1 MSLFWRLGSAAT
13 HRIFRLPIVVLMP
26 HSRCNCRCVMCDI
39 WKANEE
45 KREITVEDL
54 EKHIHS
60 FRKLGVKRVALSGG
74 EALMH
79 SNLWKFCELLH
90 SIGVKISLLSTGIT
104 LKHHAREVAAYCD
117 EVIVSLDGCRDTHNR
132 IRNIPGAFEKLEEGV
147 RTLKGIDPGFRVTG
161 RTVLQKQNFREFPA
175 IIQTAK
181 ALGLD
186 QISFLGADVSS
197 SAFNRSDRWSEE
209 KVSEVALSRDEAV
222 ELESIFQKSF
232 IDCKMEFDNRFIA
245 EGRDK
250 LLDIVRHY
258 KAITG
263 SSAFPQKRCNA
274 PWVSAVIESNG
285 DVLPCFFHKAYGNI
299 HTNSFTEII
308 NSGKAVSFR
317 RNLNVKTDETCQR
330 CVCSLD
336 VPLLKTVQ

>member
-39 WKANEE
+39 WKANQE
-45 KREITVEDL
+45 KREITVGDL
-54 EKHIHS
+54 EKHLHS

-104 LKHHAREVAAYCD
+104 LKHHAKEVMVHCD
-117 EVIVSLDGCRDTHNR
+117 DVIVSLDGCRETHNK
-132 IRNIPGAFEKLEEGV
+132 IRNIPEAFEKLEEGV
-147 RTLKGIDPGFRVTG
+147 RALRAIDPGFRVTS
-161 RTVLQKQNFREFPA
+161 RTVLQKQNFREFPG

-197 SAFNRSDRWSEE
+197 AAFNRPDPWKEE
-209 KVSEVALSRDEAV
+209 KISEVALSQEEAA
-222 ELESIFQKSF
+222 ELELIFQKSF
-232 IDCKMEFDNRFIA
+232 IDFKVEFDNRFIA
-245 EGRDK
+245 ESRNK
-250 LLDIVRHY
+250 LLDICGHY
-258 KAITG
+258 KAISG
-263 SSAFPQKRCNA
+263 KAAFPQKKCNA

-299 HTNSFTEII
+299 HTNSFSEVI
-308 NSGKAVSFR
+308 NSEKAVSFR
-317 RNLNVKTDETCQR
+317 RNLNVKSNPTCQR
-330 CVCSLD
+330 CVCSLHLGLTQS
-336 VPLLKTVQ
+336 V